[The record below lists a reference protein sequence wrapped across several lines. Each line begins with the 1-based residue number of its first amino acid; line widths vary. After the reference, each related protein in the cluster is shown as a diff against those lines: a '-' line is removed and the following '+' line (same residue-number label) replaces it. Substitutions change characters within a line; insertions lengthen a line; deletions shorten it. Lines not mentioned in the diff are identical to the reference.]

1 MSMWD
6 ARFGSHS
13 LEMPAHVAFYVSHL
27 LTIGILLFCL
37 LHLII
42 YPLIHTIC
50 SWLLSLVYMPFL
62 LYSASLQYVAG
73 CTLTMNWME
82 LNIED
87 PCPFGMYKNMR
98 CLQWHCSIQSL
109 HVVTPDVVQA
119 VPWGS
124 MAQMNIMHTLTI
136 MSLVW
141 MQMNKY
147 CI

>member
-1 MSMWD
+1 MSLIDWLFRCPAWSNHQHPLLAFAQPSTEEEQTAHRLAHACRDHKTIKGLACIMSMWD

-62 LYSASLQYVAG
+62 VYSASLQYVAG
-73 CTLTMNWME
+73 CTLTMN
-82 LNIED
+82 
-87 PCPFGMYKNMR
+87 
-98 CLQWHCSIQSL
+98 
-109 HVVTPDVVQA
+109 
-119 VPWGS
+119 
-124 MAQMNIMHTLTI
+124 
-136 MSLVW
+136 
-141 MQMNKY
+141 
-147 CI
+147 